1 MLNSIAL
8 MLTEEEE
15 EEEEESVYW
24 ILILKSLEDRCWNVG
39 EKRERVGLETERVRI
54 LTGRVI

>member
-1 MLNSIAL
+1 MLNSIVL

-15 EEEEESVYW
+15 EEKSVYW